1 MDLPRIKIPVFV
13 SCPSDLSPRQEESA
27 KIIHQLLKK
36 YKLEWRALGR
46 NEYPDQLPLREV
58 LRMIKHCSGGIILGF
73 EQFEAP
79 SGVFKRDTAKEDR
92 VSTRVIMPTPWN
104 QLEAGVLFN
113 QEVPILIFK
122 EDGIK
127 GGIFD
132 VGTTEIFIHSMPVPG
147 MPKTAKDGLD
157 MVFQKWSAKVY
168 GYYYGER

>member
-13 SCPSDLSPRQEESA
+13 SCPSDLNTAQEESA
-27 KIIHQLLKK
+27 KMILRLLRK

-46 NEYPDQLPLREV
+46 NEYPDELPLREV
-58 LRMIKHCSGGIILGF
+58 LRMIRHCSGGVILGF

-79 SGVFKRDTAKEDR
+79 SGVFKRGTTKENTIGSR
-92 VSTRVIMPTPWN
+92 VVMPTPWN

-113 QEVPILIFK
+113 QELPILIFK

-132 VGTTEIFIHSMPVPG
+132 VGTTEVFINPMPTSSMT
-147 MPKTAKDGLD
+147 KSAKDGLD
-157 MVFQKWSAKVY
+157 MIFQKWSAKVY
-168 GYYYGER
+168 KHYYGE

>member
-1 MDLPRIKIPVFV
+1 MDLPRIRIPIFV
-13 SCPSDLSPRQEESA
+13 SCPTDLSPRQDA
-27 KIIHQLLKK
+27 CARIIHRLLKR

-73 EQFEAP
+73 GQFEAP
-79 SGVFKRDTAKEDR
+79 SGIFKRGTANKMS
-92 VSTRVIMPTPWN
+92 VNTRVIMPTPWN

-113 QEVPILIFK
+113 QELPMLIFK
-122 EDGIK
+122 ENGIE

-132 VGTTEIFIHSMPVPG
+132 VGTSEVFIHTMPTPN
-147 MPKTAKDGLD
+147 MTKSAKDGLD

-168 GYYYGER
+168 QHYYGE